1 MRRKPFLVSIATLAL
16 VLAACTSSGTSPG
29 PAAVVE
35 DGVPREV
42 LFVGTAGG
50 PVTIEVPTGS
60 VLFEREG
67 ALASPDGT
75 TVFAAVADGD
85 RTVVE
90 TNDAVTGEVVSTV
103 AVPGTHDL
111 GVVSG
116 SGRAVALVEPLP
128 KGWEPGIP
136 VPRSHTTIV
145 VADPTGASEPR
156 TYRLSGN
163 YEPEAF
169 SVRDDRLFLI
179 QHLPAEAPA
188 VYRVT
193 MLDLQRGRVYP
204 VYGPYKG
211 EPERMP
217 GTRLEQVLAPDGMR
231 LYTLYTSARP
241 GYAPHGAPVPQNATV
256 SFVHVLDLK
265 EGWAHCVGLPRALWT
280 RPAEEQAMA
289 VSPDGSTLYVVDASA
304 GLVTAMDT
312 TTLETTVIDDVPFG
326 VEDGAM
332 ASAEVSADGTTL
344 FVTAGGA
351 SSTLFALRT
360 STFAIADRWTVDGP
374 VSGLG
379 LSADGV
385 RLYVANGHAV
395 GILDPVTG
403 DRLADVP
410 LPSPSAVL
418 TLSPLAA

>member
-1 MRRKPFLVSIATLAL
+1 MRRKPPFLVSIAAL
-16 VLAACTSSGTSPG
+16 GVVLAACTSSGDSPR
-29 PAAVVE
+29 AAVAP
-35 DGVPREV
+35 DGLPREV

-67 ALASPDGT
+67 ALASPDGA
-75 TVFAAVADGD
+75 TVYAAVAAGG

-103 AVPGTHDL
+103 AVPGAHDL

-128 KGWEPGIP
+128 KGWEPGVPI
-136 VPRSHTTIV
+136 PRSHTTIV

-156 TYRLSGN
+156 TYRLRGN

-169 SVRDDRLFLI
+169 SVQDDRLFLI
-179 QHLPAEAPA
+179 QHLPAEAPV

-204 VYGPYKG
+204 VFGPYKG
-211 EPERMP
+211 APERMP

-241 GYAPHGAPVPQNATV
+241 GYAPHGAPVPRNATV
-256 SFVHVLDLK
+256 SFVHVLDLR
-265 EGWAHCVGLPRALWT
+265 EGWAHCVGLPRGLWS

-289 VSPDGSTLYVVDASA
+289 VSPDGSTLYVVDAA
-304 GLVTAMDT
+304 VGLVAAMDT
-312 TTLETTVIDDVPFG
+312 TTLGTRVIDDVPFG
-326 VEDGAM
+326 VEDGAD

-351 SSTLFALRT
+351 TSSLFALET
-360 STFAIADRWTVDGP
+360 STFTVDHRWTVDGP

-385 RLYVANGHAV
+385 RLYVANGRAV
-395 GILDPVTG
+395 GVLDPLTG

-418 TLSPLAA
+418 TLSSLAA